1 VNCSSEFGM
10 KDDKYLLGCC
20 SHLLVFGKQIRMV
33 GAYGV
38 GKSAFA
44 NLMIIYF
51 TTTKGKDEIDG

>member
-1 VNCSSEFGM
+1 M